1 MFNLLCYIC
10 CCQRLPMFRICKYTH
25 RNGMYLYNYNNPIVI
40 AQSVFVFL
48 FFKNIHLESK
58 IMNKF
63 AMTVVAV
70 LLIQDVVLRDLMI
83 ENLKSYL
90 HEGFFEFLQY
100 SAFWFIFFFTAAY
113 LIEQL
118 RIPIAN
124 KMIDKIV
131 GLLPKD
137 IVSFKL

>member
-1 MFNLLCYIC
+1 
-10 CCQRLPMFRICKYTH
+10 
-25 RNGMYLYNYNNPIVI
+25 
-40 AQSVFVFL
+40 
-48 FFKNIHLESK
+48 
-58 IMNKF
+58 
-63 AMTVVAV
+63 MTVVAV

-83 ENLKSYL
+83 ESLKSYL
-90 HEGFFEFLQY
+90 HEGYLKFLQY
-100 SAFWFIFFFTAAY
+100 SAFWFIFFFTVAY

-131 GLLPKD
+131 GLLPKN